1 MCMMPA
7 RFQSRCRPRLATT
20 ARRGFTLIEVLVVI
34 VIVAIMSATVAIS
47 FNGGDRD
54 RRLRAEVLRIAGL
67 LELTR
72 NQAIQRN
79 EEWGL
84 FVEESTFSFAT
95 FDEESREWVAWE
107 QRPLKETT
115 LENMRLELRVDD
127 QVQLPD
133 NYDEGEVP
141 DLVFFSSGE
150 SQKYDLRVQPE
161 WETRAWTI
169 SSDGLSSAEAEQEE
183 R

>member
-1 MCMMPA
+1 MRMMPT
-7 RFQSRCRPRLATT
+7 RFQKKARC
-20 ARRGFTLIEVLVVI
+20 GFSLIEVLVVV
-34 VIVAIMSATVAIS
+34 VIVAIMSATVAVS

-54 RRLRAEVLRIAGL
+54 RRLRAEALRLAGL

-84 FVEESTFSFAT
+84 FVDESTFSFAT
-95 FDEESREWVAWE
+95 FDEANREWVAWE
-107 QRPLKETT
+107 QRPLRETT
-115 LENMRLELRVDD
+115 LENMRLELSVDQ

-133 NYDEGEVP
+133 NYDEGDVP

-150 SQKYDLRVQPE
+150 SQRYDLRLQPQ
-161 WETRAWTI
+161 WEALAWTI
-169 SSDGLSSAEAEQEE
+169 SSDGLSSAAAVQEQ